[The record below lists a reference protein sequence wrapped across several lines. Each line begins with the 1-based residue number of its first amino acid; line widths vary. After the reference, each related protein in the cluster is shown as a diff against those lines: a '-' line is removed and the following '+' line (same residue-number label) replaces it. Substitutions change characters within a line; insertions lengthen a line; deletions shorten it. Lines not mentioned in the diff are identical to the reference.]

1 VRLAV
6 VAENERNQELT
17 LAGLL
22 DPKNQKT
29 NSTKAADLQ
38 KAMNSDKPANST
50 KASNSTK
57 GADKPAN
64 KPANGTKT
72 AADPKA
78 DATKPPAGDA
88 KKPAGDAKKPAGDAK
103 GAAGNTTKKA
113 KAAEEGGA
121 GFAPGSAPATASEA
135 DAVAAEAD
143 GEKADVMYRFAKK
156 KVDDLIAGIQSLDS
170 HIKEEFLALE
180 KILHDV
186 EIDATFDPE
195 SAADIEWITGEI
207 SKILED
213 TPEIL
218 ALEKKLGMVKDADPV
233 LTKVMG
239 DLKRVTDV
247 TRILDEQ
254 EKLNAPKPHYNSPM
268 PAATDK
274 KAGNKSA
281 SANATTDAAAEG
293 DAAAPAEGATP
304 AAAPASD
311 LPPELQPPAAEAIQA
326 KNKQAANA
334 TANSTAKSTANST
347 ANATKG
353 AN

>member
-1 VRLAV
+1 MQTKSKLQVVLHNRIDRSEIQTFAKSFNDQLANAQEAVRLAV
-6 VAENERNQELT
+6 VAENERNEELT

-22 DPKNQKT
+22 DPKKQKS

-50 KASNSTK
+50 KAANSTK

-78 DATKPPAGDA
+78 DASKPPAGNTT
-88 KKPAGDAKKPAGDAK
+88 

-156 KVDDLIAGIQSLDS
+156 KVDDLIAGIQSLDT

-207 SKILED
+207 SRILED
-213 TPEIL
+213 TP
-218 ALEKKLGMVKDADPV
+218 
-233 LTKVMG
+233 
-239 DLKRVTDV
+239 
-247 TRILDEQ
+247 
-254 EKLNAPKPHYNSPM
+254 
-268 PAATDK
+268 
-274 KAGNKSA
+274 
-281 SANATTDAAAEG
+281 
-293 DAAAPAEGATP
+293 
-304 AAAPASD
+304 
-311 LPPELQPPAAEAIQA
+311 
-326 KNKQAANA
+326 
-334 TANSTAKSTANST
+334 
-347 ANATKG
+347 
-353 AN
+353 